1 MPVLP
6 SSKSGAGAGGGAVA
20 GAGAGA
26 KNTLQE
32 INRLQRERDER
43 RKAMDAYRSERAA
56 EQQRNAENGNF
67 GDVDF
72 QRLVR
77 SFREERAVASP
88 VLPHVASRDMKI
100 CIAVR
105 KRPINVKE
113 IKKKDYDSVTCM
125 NPTVIV
131 HDCKFKVDGITK
143 FLDSNFF
150 EFDHTFHEDD
160 STDDVYLNCVENL
173 LPFVLKGGRATVFAY
188 GQTGS
193 GKTHTMVGIQSLLA
207 SDLFQM
213 LESEQSSLQVFVSF
227 FEIYGGRCQ
236 DLLNNRNRLN
246 VREDGSGEV
255 VVSDLAELQTRS
267 VEETLEVIEMGN
279 KNRTT
284 HATESNDES
293 SRSHAICQISLRLR
307 DKVHGKLS
315 LIDLAGSERGSD
327 TKSNNRQ
334 RRLEVFDIL
343 LIVSIYALNHDVY
356 LHVLYL

>member
-6 SSKSGAGAGGGAVA
+6 KAGAAAGAASKGSGAS
-20 GAGAGA
+20 

-32 INRLQRERDER
+32 IQRLQKERDER
-43 RKAMDAYRSERAA
+43 RKAMEVYRSERAA

-77 SFREERAVASP
+77 SFREDRSRESP
-88 VLPHVASRDMKI
+88 ALDHLPSRDMKI

-105 KRPINVKE
+105 KRPINTKEVK
-113 IKKKDYDSVTCM
+113 KRDYDSVTCL

-131 HDCKFKVDGITK
+131 HDCKYRVDGITK
-143 FLDSNFF
+143 YLDSNSF

-173 LPFVLKGGRATVFAY
+173 LPFVLQGGRATVFAY

-193 GKTHTMVGIQSLLA
+193 GKTHTMVGIQGLLA
-207 SDLFQM
+207 ADLFQL
-213 LESEQSSLQVFVSF
+213 LESDKTSNLQVVVSF

-255 VVSDLAELQTRS
+255 VVSDLAEVTVQSMQDMLD
-267 VEETLEVIEMGN
+267 VIELGN
-279 KNRTT
+279 QNRTT
-284 HATESNDES
+284 HATESNDVS
-293 SRSHAICQISLRLR
+293 SRSHAICQISLKLR

-327 TKSNNRQ
+327 TQSNNRQ
-334 RRLEVFDIL
+334 RRLEVNALDIHSTCFVSHF
-343 LIVSIYALNHDVY
+343 LIQNT
-356 LHVLYL
+356 